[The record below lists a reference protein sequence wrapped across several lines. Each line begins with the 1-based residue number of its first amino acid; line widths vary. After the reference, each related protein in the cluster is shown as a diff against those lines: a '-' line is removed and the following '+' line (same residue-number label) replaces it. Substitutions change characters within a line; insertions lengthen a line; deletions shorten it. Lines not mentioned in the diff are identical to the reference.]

1 MLLKLKYTGKTSGG
15 NAKYEIQPTVVTPAT
30 PAIPASGTGANK
42 IEAVPAVPA
51 SDNLAEILA
60 NLTDGLVVNENI
72 ESEDGIFRTILSRS
86 HCYLVPNIGDT
97 KELNVVT
104 ETYVSGDNTHFSNTV
119 GYNADKQ
126 KSFRLK
132 ATATREIEPI
142 QILSNALSTADL
154 STSDWISLSKA
165 TLEISKLKM
174 ENKLLEK
181 RLESAE

>member
-15 NAKYEIQPTVVTPAT
+15 ASKYEIQPTVVTPAT

-72 ESEDGIFRTILSRS
+72 KSEDGTFRTILSRS

-104 ETYVSGDNTHFSNTV
+104 ETYAGSDNTHFSNTV

-142 QILSNALSTADL
+142 QILSNALSTADV
-154 STSDWISLSKA
+154 STSDYISLSKA
-165 TLEISKLKM
+165 LLEISKLKM

-181 RLESAE
+181 RVAAE